1 MGEMISNLYKIRWRE
16 EKSKYK
22 KEEMMRYNGKVKSS
36 REIKKQK
43 WERKSWKKCNNSCGL
58 TGRRKVSDFVLFF
71 K

>member
-43 WERKSWKKCNNSCGL
+43 WERKSWKKYNNSCGL
-58 TGRRKVSDFVLFF
+58 TRRRKVLDFVLFF